1 MRLMS
6 IYRKTAIITRH
17 LFGSSVVPR
26 GVARGRHP
34 EIWQATPDATLLT
47 RGVQE
52 SLASFNF
59 SYWKRKYDSTVLSW
73 CVFSDPSSLGESGT
87 CLVLPRSS
95 RSSAEGWGC
104 ACTAHTFTWTAE
116 QSMFA
121 PMKWLHWVRCTK
133 SGFSKNIL
141 SNICQQRS
149 FCTKPSAPAVI
160 CKCSCALFGLFVP
173 AKITPYRAVW
183 KYRLAGF
190 VGGVVGDALNWPEE
204 KSSAQVCFD
213 APCLFLWSRGY
224 CLRNVTWTSFFI
236 SSTLFVFW
244 PASRLWSLV

>member
-133 SGFSKNIL
+133 SGFSKTFFPTFVSSVHFAQNHQHQL
-141 SNICQQRS
+141 W
-149 FCTKPSAPAVI
+149 FVSAVVHFSG
-160 CKCSCALFGLFVP
+160 CSCLL
-173 AKITPYRAVW
+173 K
-183 KYRLAGF
+183 
-190 VGGVVGDALNWPEE
+190 
-204 KSSAQVCFD
+204 
-213 APCLFLWSRGY
+213 
-224 CLRNVTWTSFFI
+224 
-236 SSTLFVFW
+236 
-244 PASRLWSLV
+244 